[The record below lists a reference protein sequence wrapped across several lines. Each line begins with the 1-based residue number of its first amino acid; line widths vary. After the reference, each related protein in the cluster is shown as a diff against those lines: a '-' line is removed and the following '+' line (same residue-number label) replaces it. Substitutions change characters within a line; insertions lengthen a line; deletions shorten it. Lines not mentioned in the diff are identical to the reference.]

1 MNTRREKPANRNHCR
16 QLDRKLMSPEDQAN
30 WAEIVDWAK
39 NYKLGYDPN
48 LPRFP
53 VPE

>member
-1 MNTRREKPANRNHCR
+1 MKNRLRIPR
-16 QLDRKLMSPEDQAN
+16 QLDRKLTSPQDQAA
-30 WAEIVDWAK
+30 WDEIVNWAK

-53 VPE
+53 VTE